1 MHPAAFA
8 VLAALMA
15 IAAYLV
21 TGYDD
26 AWINIVLAAFIGYLL
41 GKVNRTEKAL
51 EQLRAAM
58 AKDWEQRHAAAS
70 KQAEVTAP
78 LPVVAA
84 EPPLAPSPP
93 PPDEPLPELE
103 PKLLPAMP
111 FRMPE
116 EQLQPDKPEPS
127 LPVPSFLEDVI
138 FHHIQAY
145 FTGGNLFVRI
155 GILVLFLGVS
165 FLLKYVSDQGL
176 LPIEYRLA
184 GVAAGAIFLLGL
196 GWRLREKKAAYALLL
211 QGAGIGVLYLDVFA
225 AFSLYSLIPPLPA
238 FGLLF
243 VISMLA
249 AALAVLQDARSL
261 AVLGF
266 SGGFLA
272 PILASSGSGNYIGL
286 FSYYAVLNIAIA
298 VIAWFKAWRP
308 LNLLGFAFT
317 FVIASAWGVFDY
329 SSEKFA
335 TTEPFLVFFFL
346 LYVGIAVLY
355 ALRQPPNLK
364 GYVDGSLLF
373 GVPLATAGLQYGMVQ
388 DMPYGVALSAFC
400 MGVFYILLSRFVW
413 QRKGDAL
420 RLLAEAFLALGV
432 IFTSL
437 AIPFAL
443 APTHTAA
450 AWALEGMGMLWL
462 GSRQN
467 RLSVRAFGLLLQLGA
482 AMFVSYYLLENLVTA
497 DFRHQYA
504 FLNASFISTSLMAIA
519 GVGSAWLLHQAFV
532 GRKSWEAGFSP
543 AFLLWGLGWL
553 YGGFFIEF
561 VAHLDTD
568 GLPANLLLLSAA
580 VSVGFGTWALKA
592 RWRHAL
598 WVALALLPVM
608 FLLALPVLDQPS
620 QHGGWLAWPLA
631 FAALYSLLLRL
642 DRSEGFGMGESLL
655 KAWHSAAFLLLL
667 ALLTLDGR
675 AHLQTLLGR
684 GAFLT
689 DVWMA
694 VPALAGL
701 WWLLRAHRWPL
712 SRYLASYRQQAGS
725 VLAAYLLLWC
735 LHTIIS
741 AQVVSPLPWLPLL
754 NPLDIATGIIALSLF
769 YWWRTNRDV
778 SPLSN
783 LRAGQ
788 LLIGV
793 AGLGFLWLNMTLF
806 RVAHYVW
813 GIPFQLETLLAN
825 SFVQTALSVLWAFS
839 GVLITVVASRKQ
851 QRKLW
856 IAGSVLLG
864 IVVLKL
870 FLVDLSQ
877 LGNLARIL
885 SFLIVGG
892 LLVSIG
898 YFAPLP
904 GDNKNAKNAEV
915 PHEA

>member
-8 VLAALMA
+8 VIAALMTSV
-15 IAAYLV
+15 AYLV

-26 AWINIVLAAFIGYLL
+26 EWISIVMAACIGYLW
-41 GKVNRTEKAL
+41 GKANRTAKAL

-58 AKDWEQRHAAAS
+58 AKDWEQRQAAVS
-70 KQAEVTAP
+70 KQAEVTVP
-78 LPVVAA
+78 RPVAA
-84 EPPLAPSPP
+84 IEPPLAP
-93 PPDEPLPELE
+93 PPDEPLPIPKPA
-103 PKLLPAMP
+103 PKLPSERP
-111 FRMPE
+111 RSIPE
-116 EQLQPDKPEPS
+116 ERLPPAQPEPA
-127 LPVPSFLEDVI
+127 LPEPSFLEDAVFRYI
-138 FHHIQAY
+138 KAY

-196 GWRLREKKAAYALLL
+196 GWRLREKKAVYALLL

-225 AFSLYSLIPPLPA
+225 AFSLYSLMPPLPA

-243 VISMLA
+243 VVSMLA

-286 FSYYAVLNIAIA
+286 FSYYAVLNVAIA
-298 VIAWFKAWRP
+298 VIAWFKTWRP

-317 FVIASAWGVFDY
+317 FVIGVAWGAFDY
-329 SSEKFA
+329 SPEKFA

-373 GVPLATAGLQYGMVQ
+373 GVPLATAGLQYGMVRE
-388 DMPYGVALSAFC
+388 MPYGVALSAFC
-400 MGVFYILLSRFVW
+400 MGVFYVLLSRFVW

-462 GSRQN
+462 GTRQN
-467 RLSVRAFGLLLQLGA
+467 RLSVRAFGMLLQLGA
-482 AMFVSYYLLENLVTA
+482 AMFVSYYLLENLATA
-497 DFRHQYA
+497 DFRHQYV

-519 GVGSAWLLHQAFV
+519 GVGSAWLLHQDFD
-532 GRKSWEAGFSP
+532 GRKSWEVALSP

-561 VAHLDTD
+561 TTHLDT
-568 GLPANLLLLSAA
+568 GWLPANLLLLSAA
-580 VSVGFGTWALKA
+580 VSFGFGVWALRT
-592 RWRHAL
+592 RWTHAL
-598 WVALALLPVM
+598 WVALALLAVM

-620 QHGGWLAWPLA
+620 QHGGWVAWPLA
-631 FAALYSLLLRL
+631 FAVLYSLLFRL
-642 DRSEGFGMGESLL
+642 DQNEDFGIRESLL
-655 KAWHSAAFLLLL
+655 KGWHSAAFLLLV
-667 ALLTLDGR
+667 ALLTLDGW

-684 GAFLT
+684 DAFLA

-694 VPALAGL
+694 ASALAGL
-701 WWLLRAHRWPL
+701 WWLLRAHHWPL
-712 SRYLASYRQQAGS
+712 SRHLGSYRQQAGS
-725 VLAAYLLLWC
+725 VLAAYLLLWS
-735 LHTIIS
+735 LHAIIS
-741 AQVVSPLPWLPLL
+741 AQAVSPLPWLPLL

-769 YWWRTNRDV
+769 YWWRVNRDV
-778 SPLSN
+778 PPLSN
-783 LRAGQ
+783 LPAGQ

-825 SFVQTALSVLWAFS
+825 SFVQTALSVLWALS
-839 GVLITVVASRKQ
+839 GVLVTVLASRKQ

-856 IAGSVLLG
+856 IAGGVLLG

-877 LGNLARIL
+877 QGNLARIL

>member
-1 MHPAAFA
+1 MHPVALAVIFA
-8 VLAALMA
+8 LLALVAHVLA
-15 IAAYLV
+15 
-21 TGYDD
+21 GYDD
-26 AWINIVLAAFIGYLL
+26 EWISIVMATFIGYLL
-41 GKVNRTEKAL
+41 GKVNHTQQAL

-58 AKDWEQRHAAAS
+58 SKDWEQRQAATSGQTKAV
-70 KQAEVTAP
+70 APTGTAVEEVVSPA
-78 LPVVAA
+78 
-84 EPPLAPSPP
+84 SPP
-93 PPDEPLPELE
+93 PPEKP
-103 PKLLPAMP
+103 
-111 FRMPE
+111 
-116 EQLQPDKPEPS
+116 PEPVS
-127 LPVPSFLEDVI
+127 VAPPKAPPRIPPEPVKPAEPVSSFLEDHV
-138 FHHIQAY
+138 FSHIKAY

-176 LPIEYRLA
+176 LPIELRLA
-184 GVAAGAIFLLGL
+184 GVAVGAIFLLGL
-196 GWRLREKKAAYALLL
+196 GWRLREKKTAYALLL

-272 PILASSGSGNYIGL
+272 PILASSGSGNYVGL

-317 FVIASAWGVFDY
+317 FVIGVAWGAFDY
-329 SSEKFA
+329 SPEKFA
-335 TTEPFLVFFFL
+335 STEPFLVFFFL

-373 GVPLATAGLQYGMVQ
+373 GVPLATAGLQYSMVRE
-388 DMPYGVALSAFC
+388 MPYGVALSAFC
-400 MGVFYILLSRFVW
+400 MGVFYVLLSRFVW
-413 QRKGDAL
+413 QRKGDSL

-450 AWALEGMGMLWL
+450 AWALEGMGVLWL

-482 AMFVSYYLLENLVTA
+482 AMFVSYYLSENLATA

-519 GVGSAWLLHQAFV
+519 GVGSAWLLHQDFD
-532 GRKSWEAGFSP
+532 GRKSWEVALSP

-580 VSVGFGTWALKA
+580 VSVGFGTWTLKT
-592 RWRHAL
+592 RWTHAL

-608 FLLALPVLDQPS
+608 LLLALPVLDQPS

-642 DRSEGFGMGESLL
+642 DGSEDFGIREPLL
-655 KAWHSAAFLLLL
+655 QAWHSAAFLLLV
-667 ALLTLDGR
+667 ALLSLDGR

-701 WWLLRAHRWPL
+701 WWLLRAHHWPL
-712 SRYLASYRQQAGS
+712 SHHMASYRQQAGS
-725 VLAAYLLLWC
+725 ALAAYLLLWC
-735 LHTIIS
+735 LHAIIS

-754 NPLDIATGIIALSLF
+754 NPLDIATSIIALSLF
-769 YWWRTNRDV
+769 YWWRTNRGV

-783 LRAGQ
+783 LPAGQ
-788 LLIGV
+788 WLIGV
-793 AGLGFLWLNMTLF
+793 AGLAFLWLNMTLF

-825 SFVQTALSVLWAFS
+825 SFVQTALSVLWALS
-839 GVLITVVASRKQ
+839 GVLITVLASRKQ

-904 GDNKNAKNAEV
+904 GDSKNEEV
-915 PHEA
+915 SHAA